1 MGWRTPRGVQGV
13 SFLSPL
19 RFYRD
24 AFLAIT
30 DFTFYRRLFQQRLL
44 KTFVYLS
51 LLILNA
57 AAIETILYGWTVLP
71 SVERFL
77 EWVEGN
83 FPPLEFKDGKLA
95 VQGEQP
101 LVREYIADQIHT
113 FVFDTTGSVEAL
125 YKYDQ
130 PVYAFTRD
138 SFRMLAEGEPQTY
151 QWAPLLDLTDAWLG
165 SPKGS
170 AHRIDRAQWGQLRQT
185 LPVIFYSST
194 FLALLFVFGVAQT
207 LQALLLTFFGMSASL
222 RLGVRLPFSQYF
234 SIAIYS
240 LTPAV
245 AIHLIVPATGQDA
258 RYYELI
264 GLATAAIYAYKATQ
278 KCVVV
283 E

>member
-1 MGWRTPRGVQGV
+1 M
-13 SFLSPL
+13 

-57 AAIETILYGWTVLP
+57 AVIETVLYGWTVLP

-77 EWVEGN
+77 EWVQGN
-83 FPPLEFKDGKLA
+83 FPPLEFQDGRLS
-95 VQGEQP
+95 VQGDQP
-101 LVREYIADQIHT
+101 LVREYFADQIHT
-113 FVFDTTGSVEAL
+113 FVFDTTGNAEAL

-130 PVYAFTRD
+130 PVYAFTRE
-138 SFRMLAEGEPQTY
+138 SLRMLSEGEPQTY
-151 QWAPLLDLTDAWLG
+151 QWAPLLDLVDVWTGA
-165 SPKGS
+165 PKGS
-170 AHRIDRAQWGQLRQT
+170 PHRIEGADWANLLRT
-185 LPVIFYSST
+185 LPLVFYVST
-194 FLALLFVFGVAQT
+194 FLALLFVFSVAEV

-245 AIHLIVPATGQDA
+245 AIHLVVPATGQDA